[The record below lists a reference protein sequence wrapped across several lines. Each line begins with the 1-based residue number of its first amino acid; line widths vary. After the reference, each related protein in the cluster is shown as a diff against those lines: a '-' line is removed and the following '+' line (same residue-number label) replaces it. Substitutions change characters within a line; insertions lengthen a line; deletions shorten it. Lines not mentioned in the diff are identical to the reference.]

1 MIRHLLGIIAAIALI
16 IVCTLLPFFPG
27 RYDPLAVPLSAM
39 AQAIGILG
47 LVLAPFGLLWLA
59 ADRSPR
65 LAQWRHVFSA
75 ITLIVLL
82 LVWAGVCL
90 VLLVHS
96 GFVLG
101 LAALALFIY
110 ATYKVW
116 PRIRRTGDTTTKSQ
130 SALPFYLII
139 VPVAVVLLQF
149 ALVAPAIE
157 FSRNRAI
164 LNSAPLIAAIE
175 NYRTKNGR
183 YPTSILAEWPDFWPG
198 VIGVSEYRYEPHGDA
213 YNLVFEQFAYH
224 FGTREFVM
232 YNPRDEHAMTAHA
245 IDILE
250 LTPQQLALERTRGHY
265 AVNNSPHPHWK
276 YFWFD

>member
-1 MIRHLLGIIAAIALI
+1 MIRHLLGIIAAIAFI

-101 LAALALFIY
+101 LAALALIIY
-110 ATYKVW
+110 AT
-116 PRIRRTGDTTTKSQ
+116 
-130 SALPFYLII
+130 
-139 VPVAVVLLQF
+139 
-149 ALVAPAIE
+149 
-157 FSRNRAI
+157 
-164 LNSAPLIAAIE
+164 
-175 NYRTKNGR
+175 
-183 YPTSILAEWPDFWPG
+183 
-198 VIGVSEYRYEPHGDA
+198 
-213 YNLVFEQFAYH
+213 
-224 FGTREFVM
+224 
-232 YNPRDEHAMTAHA
+232 
-245 IDILE
+245 
-250 LTPQQLALERTRGHY
+250 
-265 AVNNSPHPHWK
+265 
-276 YFWFD
+276 